1 VSTSIVCT
9 KASLNSIDS
18 RLKPRHWFVV
28 LLSSIIFLF
37 KADVGHRVQ
46 RRKNHEASLKS
57 LIVASALFQ
66 ALSFLFVALLNVILP
81 PYGGTWLAVLT
92 SLYLGYHPEAGP
104 VSFIIG
110 TAYALI
116 SGAVA
121 ARFSVG
127 FITTLSKGFNFIFN
141 FSYPA
146 DGKKRAAGI
155 SIAAMLHRQFSFNS
169 NNLISGPL

>member
-1 VSTSIVCT
+1 MREIG
-9 KASLNSIDS
+9 
-18 RLKPRHWFVV
+18 
-28 LLSSIIFLF
+28 F
-37 KADVGHRVQ
+37 KGGRIM
-46 RRKNHEASLKS
+46 KLSLKS

-104 VSFIIG
+104 VSVIIG

-121 ARFSVG
+121 GAVFG
-127 FITTLSKGFNFIFN
+127 WLYNNFVER
-141 FSYPA
+141 S
-146 DGKKRAAGI
+146 
-155 SIAAMLHRQFSFNS
+155 
-169 NNLISGPL
+169 